1 MSTYNMK
8 EFGEVL
14 RLEILRGDWDKVMK
28 RKVGGNYL
36 SKLKTYSKVM

>member
-8 EFGEVL
+8 EFGELL
-14 RLEILRGDWDKVMK
+14 RLETLRGDWDKVMK